1 MCIKCLMTQV
11 QEHRRTA
18 EGNEQGGERAVPSP
32 SNPRFLTTTI
42 RPNFDPKMAR
52 LRCGMLDRVAS
63 VLCLAAWFGPAAR
76 ADTALLREATGLA
89 GMAMWLDS
97 GAPGMVL
104 VVIRIADTW

>member
-1 MCIKCLMTQV
+1 
-11 QEHRRTA
+11 
-18 EGNEQGGERAVPSP
+18 
-32 SNPRFLTTTI
+32 
-42 RPNFDPKMAR
+42 
-52 LRCGMLDRVAS
+52 MLDRVAS

-104 VVIRIADTW
+104 VVVRIADTWS